1 MKTLRDILATKGT
14 AVYAVRPDDSA
25 LDVVQLMTEKGVG
38 ALLVLDGDRVAGIV
52 SERDVAR
59 KITLLEKGPRE
70 TPASGIMSSRVTC
83 VRPDLTIQEAMA
95 VMTEKRIR
103 HLPVLDQGKVT
114 GVVSIGDLVKAVID
128 EQQFIISQL
137 EQYISS

>member
-14 AVYAVRPDDSA
+14 AVYAVRPNDSA
-25 LDVVQLMTEKGVG
+25 LDVIKLMTDKGVG
-38 ALLVLDGDRVAGIV
+38 ALLVLDGDHVAGIV

-59 KITLLEKGPRE
+59 KITRLEKAPRE
-70 TPASGIMSSRVTC
+70 TPASEIMSSRVTC

-103 HLPVLDQGKVT
+103 HLPVLEQGKVA

-137 EQYISS
+137 EQYIST